1 MCDVVTAL
9 KIGTAIVSYRNQKA
23 IAKSQQKA
31 NAETRKSSDQAYL
44 NDLSKIDREA
54 VSASREKQAA
64 EFKIKQENNK
74 KQAQALNLNAG
85 NGAKIVQ
92 DIAGAYDMQ
101 FLDVARD
108 YETDVI
114 KLMGQEREA
123 YAAQQRRYNAI
134 KPVPLPSKTGL
145 LLQVATIGAEG
156 YQSYKND
163 TLPKTNTE
171 EINKISAIRTA
182 TEGSS

>member
-44 NDLSKIDREA
+44 NDLSKIDSEY
-54 VSASREKQAA
+54 VLASRERKVAD
-64 EFKIKQENNK
+64 FKIKQENNK

-85 NGAKIVQ
+85 NGVKIVQ

-114 KLMGQEREA
+114 KLMGQEKEA

-134 KPVPLPSKTGL
+134 KPVQMPSRTGM

-156 YQSYKND
+156 YQNYQTKQQ
-163 TLPKTNTE
+163 PKV
-171 EINKISAIRTA
+171 S
-182 TEGSS
+182 